1 MKLTEALEKVW
12 KAINKIENIDFDQT
26 GEDIKDDLLGIHR
39 KFCNQDGVMD
49 KVTDCL
55 QELQEVV
62 DEYKSVEEELGID
75 LITLF
80 EALKNGVYW
89 KGSGI
94 FSPKKIGIYFE
105 EKPELDIEN
114 KMLRHI
120 LYQHNFDNVKIK
132 DYGKTWALTK
142 EELED

>member
-39 KFCNQDGVMD
+39 KFRKQDGVMD
-49 KVTDCL
+49 EVTDCL
-55 QELQEVV
+55 QELREVV

-120 LYQHNFDNVKIK
+120 LYQCNFDNVKLK
-132 DYGKTWALTK
+132 DYGKSWALTK